1 MMRKFPFLHVLLFVL
16 TILSTIFAGAL
27 HQGVNL
33 LKTPQLFYK
42 GIPFSATLIIILLS
56 HELSHY
62 FASKKHHTVST
73 LPYFIPA
80 PTLIG
85 TFGAVI
91 KMKSPILSRS
101 ALVDIG
107 ASGPIVGFIFALIA
121 CIVGLQMSYTIVR
134 IQPGMEG
141 FTLGD
146 SLLFYALSKVFLHV
160 TPPRGFDIVLHPVAF
175 AGWIGLLVTS
185 LNLMPAGQ
193 LDGGHISY
201 AFLGPKHRVVSILL
215 VLFLIFM
222 GFFYVGWLVWAGV
235 LLILGLRHP
244 PVYRWETPLDPK
256 RRLMG
261 LAALIIFIITF
272 MPEPFKMM

>member
-1 MMRKFPFLHVLLFVL
+1 MRKFPFLHVVLFLLTVA
-16 TILSTIFAGAL
+16 STVVAGAI
-27 HQGVNL
+27 HQGVNPV
-33 LKTPQLFYK
+33 KYPGQLYK

-62 FASKKHHTVST
+62 FTSKKHKTSST

-80 PTLIG
+80 PTIIG

-101 ALVDIG
+101 ALIDIG
-107 ASGPIVGFIFALIA
+107 ASGPIVGFIFSVIA
-121 CIVGLQMSYTIVR
+121 CMAGLEMSKTFVKVE
-134 IQPGMEG
+134 PGMEAYG
-141 FTLGD
+141 LGN
-146 SLLFYALSKVFLHV
+146 SLLFYLLTEIFVKVN
-160 TPPRGFDIVLHPVAF
+160 PPEGFELMLHPVAF

-193 LDGGHISY
+193 LDGGHIAY
-201 AFLGPKHRVVSILL
+201 AFLGPRHRLVSALL

-235 LLILGLRHP
+235 LMILGLRHP
-244 PVYRWETPLDPK
+244 PVYHWEAPLD
-256 RRLMG
+256 RRRKWIG
-261 LAALIIFIITF
+261 AIALVIFIITF
-272 MPEPFKMM
+272 MPEPFKVM